1 MANPLLQALS
11 MATMNKG
18 ISSMSELYK
27 LMTSNNPMMLFNQ
40 IAKNNPQLNECLN
53 LIHRGVNPQ
62 DIFYQLGNKRG
73 INPQEMMRN
82 INTILKERR

>member
-11 MATMNKG
+11 MASMNKG
-18 ISSMSELYK
+18 ISSMSELLK
-27 LMTSNNPMMLFNQ
+27 LMTCNNPMMLFNQ

-53 LIHRGVNPQ
+53 LINRGVNPQ
-62 DIFYQLGNKRG
+62 DIFYQLCNKRG

>member
-11 MATMNKG
+11 MASMNKG

-27 LMTSNNPMMLFNQ
+27 LMTCNNPMMLFNQ

-53 LIHRGVNPQ
+53 LINRGMNPQ
-62 DIFYQLGNKRG
+62 DLFYQLCNKRG

>member
-11 MATMNKG
+11 MATMNNG

-27 LMTSNNPMMLFNQ
+27 LMTSQNPMMLFNQ

-53 LIHRGVNPQ
+53 LINRGMNPQ
-62 DIFYQLGNKRG
+62 DLFYRLCNQRWS
-73 INPQEMMRN
+73 M
-82 INTILKERR
+82 

>member
-11 MATMNKG
+11 MASMNKG
-18 ISSMSELYK
+18 ISSMSELYR
-27 LMTSNNPMMLFNQ
+27 LMTCNNPMTLFNQ

-53 LIHRGVNPQ
+53 LINRGMNPQ
-62 DIFYQLGNKRG
+62 DLFFKLCNQRG
-73 INPQEMMRN
+73 IHPQEMMRN

>member
-11 MATMNKG
+11 MASMNKG
-18 ISSMSELYK
+18 ISSMNELYK
-27 LMTSNNPMMLFNQ
+27 LMTCNNPMMLFNQ

-53 LIHRGVNPQ
+53 LLNRGMNPQ
-62 DIFYQLGNKRG
+62 DLFYKLCNQRG

>member
-11 MATMNKG
+11 MASMNKG

-53 LIHRGVNPQ
+53 LINRGINPQ
-62 DIFYQLGNKRG
+62 DLFYKLCNKRG
-73 INPQEMMRN
+73 INPQDIMRN

>member
-11 MATMNKG
+11 MASMNKG
-18 ISSMSELYK
+18 ISSMSELYR
-27 LMTSNNPMMLFNQ
+27 LMTCNNPMMLFNQ

-53 LIHRGVNPQ
+53 LINRGMNPQ
-62 DIFYQLGNKRG
+62 DLFYQLCNKRG

>member
-1 MANPLLQALS
+1 MANPLLQSLS
-11 MATMNKG
+11 MASMNKG

-27 LMTSNNPMMLFNQ
+27 LMTCNNPMMLFNQ

-53 LIHRGVNPQ
+53 LINRGMNPQ
-62 DIFYQLGNKRG
+62 DLFYQLCNKRG

>member
-11 MATMNKG
+11 MATMNNG

-27 LMTSNNPMMLFNQ
+27 LMTSQNPMMLFNQ

-53 LIHRGVNPQ
+53 LINRGMNPQDLFYRLYNQQGINPQ
-62 DIFYQLGNKRG
+62 DI
-73 INPQEMMRN
+73 MRN

>member
-11 MATMNKG
+11 MATMNNG

-40 IAKNNPQLNECLN
+40 IAKNNPQLNECLS
-53 LIHRGVNPQ
+53 LINRGINPQ
-62 DIFYQLGNKRG
+62 DIFYQLCNQRG

>member
-11 MATMNKG
+11 MASMNKG

-27 LMTSNNPMMLFNQ
+27 LMTCNNPMMLFNQ

-53 LIHRGVNPQ
+53 LINQGMNPQ
-62 DIFYQLGNKRG
+62 DLFYKLCTQRG

>member
-27 LMTSNNPMMLFNQ
+27 LMTCNNPIMLFNQ

-53 LIHRGVNPQ
+53 MINRGMNPQ
-62 DIFYQLGNKRG
+62 DLFYQLCNKRG
-73 INPQEMMRN
+73 INPQEIMRN

>member
-11 MATMNKG
+11 MASMNKG

-27 LMTSNNPMMLFNQ
+27 LMTCNNPMMLFNQ
-40 IAKNNPQLNECLN
+40 IAKTNPQLNECLN
-53 LIHRGVNPQ
+53 MINRGMNPQ
-62 DIFYQLGNKRG
+62 DLFYQLCNKRG

>member
-11 MATMNKG
+11 MATMNNG

-27 LMTSNNPMMLFNQ
+27 LMTSQNPMMLFNQ
-40 IAKNNPQLNECLN
+40 IAKNNPQLKECLN
-53 LIHRGVNPQ
+53 LINRGINTQ
-62 DIFYQLGNKRG
+62 DLFYRLCNQRG
-73 INPQEMMRN
+73 INPQDIMRN